1 MGQHKPP
8 ATPPLPPPTPF
19 NPQYR
24 EDPYAVLADVR
35 SRCPVFHDEMMGSL
49 VLTRY
54 NDIRPLVSDRTL
66 WRDGLRSDEGSLRR
80 RLGEEALAQ
89 IQSGVRSETTSILD
103 LDDPD
108 HARIRQPLA
117 KALYARVAK
126 FKPEVERII
135 AETMDRIDASAP
147 FDLM

>member
-1 MGQHKPP
+1 MADDN
-8 ATPPLPPPTPF
+8 ATIAPTIAQLTPF

-24 EDPYAVLADVR
+24 EDPYAVLAEVR
-35 SRCPVFHDEMMGSL
+35 GRCPIFRDEMMGSF

-66 WRDGLRSDEGSLRR
+66 WRDALRGDEEGLKRR
-80 RLGEEALAQ
+80 VGEEALALAHA
-89 IQSGVRSETTSILD
+89 GVRSETTSILD

-117 KALYARVAK
+117 QALYA
-126 FKPEVERII
+126 
-135 AETMDRIDASAP
+135 
-147 FDLM
+147 